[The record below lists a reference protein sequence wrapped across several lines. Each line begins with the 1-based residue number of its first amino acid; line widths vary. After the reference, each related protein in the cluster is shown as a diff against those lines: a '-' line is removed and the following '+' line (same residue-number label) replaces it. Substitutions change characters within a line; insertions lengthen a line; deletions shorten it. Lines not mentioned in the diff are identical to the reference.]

1 MGAFIVIQR
10 QPFVQ
15 VFLQFLQCAVQ
26 LFAERDLIERS
37 CGQIAFTYNQPR
49 NFAQWCANQPM
60 DNLDSCVESLDKAL
74 EHINNTKQL
83 LLAAQ
88 CDDSKML
95 EVKRIELGQGSY
107 IDLPGTLY
115 INDFLIPNFYFH
127 MVTAYDIL
135 RHKCLDIGK
144 PDCILH
150 PW

>member
-1 MGAFIVIQR
+1 MSDAKDRTGIS
-10 QPFVQ
+10 FV
-15 VFLQFLQCAVQ
+15 LY
-26 LFAERDLIERS
+26 LILMWR
-37 CGQIAFTYNQPR
+37 
-49 NFAQWCANQPM
+49 
-60 DNLDSCVESLDKAL
+60 SLDKAL

-88 CDDSKML
+88 CDDSKIS
-95 EVKRIELGQGSY
+95 EVTRIELGQGSY
-107 IDLPGTLY
+107 IDLLGTLY

-135 RHKCLDIGK
+135 RHKGLDIGK

>member
-1 MGAFIVIQR
+1 MFSGTCLISGLVRCKR
-10 QPFVQ
+10 QDWHIFCP
-15 VFLQFLQCAVQ
+15 L
-26 LFAERDLIERS
+26 S
-37 CGQIAFTYNQPR
+37 HPH
-49 NFAQWCANQPM
+49 
-60 DNLDSCVESLDKAL
+60 VESLDKAL

-95 EVKRIELGQGSY
+95 EVTRIELGQGSY

-135 RHKCLDIGK
+135 RHKGLDIGK

>member
-1 MGAFIVIQR
+1 M
-10 QPFVQ
+10 
-15 VFLQFLQCAVQ
+15 
-26 LFAERDLIERS
+26 
-37 CGQIAFTYNQPR
+37 AFTYNQPR

-74 EHINNTKQL
+74 VHINNTKQL

-88 CDDSKML
+88 SDDSKML
-95 EVKRIELGQGSY
+95 EVTRIELDQGSY

-135 RHKCLDIGK
+135 RHKGLDISK
-144 PDCILH
+144 PDYMLH
-150 PW
+150 LASLVKQA